1 MEIGLQS
8 SRLSSILASV
18 VRAGSSLILRRRTSL
33 PLKRRLLTM
42 PLDIG
47 LSADID
53 IDDDDDVDNGDM
65 GEAVE
70 VDLAFFRGLYL

>member
-1 MEIGLQS
+1 MEMGLQS
-8 SRLSSILASV
+8 SRLSSLLASD

-53 IDDDDDVDNGDM
+53 DDDDVDTGDI
-65 GEAVE
+65 GEDVE

>member
-1 MEIGLQS
+1 MEMGLQS
-8 SRLSSILASV
+8 SRLSSLLASD
-18 VRAGSSLILRRRTSL
+18 VRAGSRLILRRRISL

-53 IDDDDDVDNGDM
+53 DDDDVDTGDI
-65 GEAVE
+65 GEDVE

>member
-1 MEIGLQS
+1 MEMGLQS
-8 SRLSSILASV
+8 SRLSSLLASDD
-18 VRAGSSLILRRRTSL
+18 RAGSSLILRRRTSL
-33 PLKRRLLTM
+33 PLNRRLLTM

-53 IDDDDDVDNGDM
+53 DDDDVDTGDI
-65 GEAVE
+65 GEDVE

>member
-1 MEIGLQS
+1 MEMGLQS
-8 SRLSSILASV
+8 SRLSSLLASDD
-18 VRAGSSLILRRRTSL
+18 RAGSSLILRRRTSL

-53 IDDDDDVDNGDM
+53 DDDDVDTGDI
-65 GEAVE
+65 GEDVE